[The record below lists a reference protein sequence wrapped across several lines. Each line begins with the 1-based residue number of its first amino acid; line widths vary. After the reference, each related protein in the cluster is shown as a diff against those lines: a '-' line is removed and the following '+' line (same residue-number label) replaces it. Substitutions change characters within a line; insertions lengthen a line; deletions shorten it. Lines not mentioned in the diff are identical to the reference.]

1 MSHITSTKPFTSLH
15 RDYITTAGM
24 ILFTLIV
31 LTLHGCNTQNRKL
44 EEYKV
49 YEDPETGWITRYP
62 ASYHTMTDEEMTKL
76 EQKGLSAMEETLDQ
90 EIDTSHKNLLWLSK
104 DQFNSFTSNSQ
115 SYDSLVD
122 GPYKESQ
129 EFVYL
134 ALEETYNSQ
143 GIQFDASYGSARID
157 GLEFSTA
164 EYTVY
169 TPDRKKVLLNQVIYD
184 RLINGNIS
192 LTLNINYNNDKDKA
206 ILLDVINSSK
216 FTKRN

>member
-1 MSHITSTKPFTSLH
+1 M
-15 RDYITTAGM
+15 
-24 ILFTLIV
+24 
-31 LTLHGCNTQNRKL
+31 
-44 EEYKV
+44 
-49 YEDPETGWITRYP
+49 
-62 ASYHTMTDEEMTKL
+62 
-76 EQKGLSAMEETLDQ
+76 
-90 EIDTSHKNLLWLSK
+90 LWLSK

>member
-76 EQKGLSAMEETLDQ
+76 EQKGLSAMEET
-90 EIDTSHKNLLWLSK
+90 
-104 DQFNSFTSNSQ
+104 
-115 SYDSLVD
+115 
-122 GPYKESQ
+122 
-129 EFVYL
+129 
-134 ALEETYNSQ
+134 
-143 GIQFDASYGSARID
+143 
-157 GLEFSTA
+157 
-164 EYTVY
+164 
-169 TPDRKKVLLNQVIYD
+169 
-184 RLINGNIS
+184 
-192 LTLNINYNNDKDKA
+192 
-206 ILLDVINSSK
+206 
-216 FTKRN
+216 